1 MKESLAKRSKKGGKK
16 NNGRKNRNGRNKKD
30 VKKMLLETPLKSLV
44 RQALLLPPDARLR
57 LKVKGRRRRKSED
70 NVWGI
75 RDAMTKTNLLFTAWD
90 GFSNGTEPFT
100 TENNV
105 IDISLP
111 YCSNGVNNFDYKQC
125 HS

>member
-1 MKESLAKRSKKGGKK
+1 MKESRAKRSKKGGKK

-57 LKVKGRRRRKSED
+57 LTIKGRRRKSED

-75 RDAMTKTNLLFTAWD
+75 RDAMTKTNLLLTAWD
-90 GFSNGTEPFT
+90 GFSNGTEPFSP
-100 TENNV
+100 ENNI

-111 YCSNGVNNFDYKQC
+111 YCSNGVNGSHYMQC